1 MSVAQAVNTG
11 RVKESKTEKRNLIK
25 NGLKHLLFF
34 SLGVLFGFSGLN
46 ENFSPFGVAYVSA
59 AGRKM
64 FPASFA
70 GACLGYV
77 LSTDSVTSLRYI
89 SSLLALA
96 VIYISLRPFRQLR
109 DNPATPVISVFL
121 CLLVTGLAIAFSKE
135 ITVLSLLICFCE
147 AFLGCASSYL
157 FSKVRTVVSLKG
169 SFFSLTSKEATS
181 VVIAGSLL
189 LLAIKDISFFSV
201 YPAHIISMLLVLL
214 CAYYSREAGG
224 AIVGVCTG
232 ITMSFGSGNVFLLAF
247 YSFGGLLAG
256 VVSSYGKIFSLI
268 AFSLSGVAVSVI
280 AYGKPGEINI
290 LVETLI
296 ACGIFLALP
305 KKITS
310 KIEEIL
316 TPAVSS
322 PIIDS
327 VKNDIIR
334 RLKNAAEISG
344 EICTSLNTVS
354 QALVRSEHADMKN
367 IYRKTKESVCGS
379 CGLYDVCWN
388 EGYED
393 TQDNFNTLICMKKEG
408 VYLEYKTVPASFSSK
423 CIRTEMVSSSFNKL
437 YAEYKIKERLDAR
450 VNEIYSL
457 ASEQFV
463 NVSSLLNSLCDYIDD
478 EVRFDM
484 DLAARARNAA
494 SVCGFEPVESCCVIN
509 SFEKLLM
516 ELTVKKP
523 EGKFDVSA
531 LTKQLEIVTDRK
543 LSMPEIIR
551 EEKNIKFFYK
561 EKAEL
566 KAVYAGAQICCN
578 SEKYSGDTYSVF
590 TDNDGTFYAVICDG
604 MGTGM
609 RAAVN
614 SNLAVTLTEKLLKAG
629 FSVSAAINTVNT
641 SLISKS
647 NDECSV
653 TLDLVETDL
662 YTGHIDFYKCG
673 ASSTFVK
680 KQGKILE
687 VNSPSL
693 PLGIIKDAESSN
705 GTGTLF
711 SGDVFVMFSD
721 GVREEDYP
729 LIKAELKAFNGG
741 NVREFTNRLA
751 DMIKEN
757 QPERNDDITIV
768 TVAIT
773 NE

>member
-1 MSVAQAVNTG
+1 MSVAQAKRTG
-11 RVKESKTEKRNLIK
+11 AVTKIKTDRKNAVKY
-25 NGLKHLLFF
+25 GLKHLLYFT
-34 SLGVLFGFSGLN
+34 LGVLFGYSGLN

-59 AGRKM
+59 TGQKM
-64 FPASFA
+64 FPSSFA
-70 GACLGYV
+70 GACVGYV

-89 SSLLALA
+89 ASLLALT
-96 VIYISLRPFRQLR
+96 VIYVSLRPFRQLR
-109 DNPATPVISVFL
+109 DNPVTPLISVFV

-157 FSKVRTVVSLKG
+157 FSKVRTVVNLKG

-189 LLAIKDISFFSV
+189 LLAIKDISFFSL
-201 YPAHIISMLLVLL
+201 YPAHIISMLLVII
-214 CAYYSREAGG
+214 CGYYSREAGG
-224 AIVGVCTG
+224 TIVGVCTG
-232 ITMSFGSGNVFLLAF
+232 ITMSFGSGNVFLLAY
-247 YSFGGLLAG
+247 YSFGGLLVG
-256 VVSSYGKIFSLI
+256 VVSAYGKIISLV
-268 AFSLSGVAVSVI
+268 AFVLSGVAVSVI
-280 AYGKPGEINI
+280 AYGNPGEMSIFA
-290 LVETLI
+290 ETLI
-296 ACGIFLALP
+296 ACGLFLVLP

-310 KIEEIL
+310 KTEEIL

-327 VKNDIIR
+327 VKGDIIR
-334 RLKNAAEISG
+334 KLKNASEISG

-354 QALVRSEHADMKN
+354 QALVKSEHADMKN
-367 IYRKTKESVCGS
+367 IYRKTKDSVCGS

-388 EGYED
+388 EGYEN
-393 TQDNFNTLICMKKEG
+393 TQDSFNTLICMKKEG
-408 VYLEYKTVPASFSSK
+408 VYLEYKSVPADFSSR
-423 CIRTEMVSSSFNKL
+423 CIRTEMVASSFNKL

-463 NVSSLLNSLCDYIDD
+463 NVSSLLDSLCDYIDD

-484 DLAARARNAA
+484 DLAARARNA
-494 SVCGFEPVESCCVIN
+494 SSSCGFVPLESCCVIN
-509 SFEKLLM
+509 SFEKLFL
-516 ELTVKKP
+516 ELTLKTP
-523 EGKFDVSA
+523 EGTFDVSA

-551 EEKNIKFFYK
+551 EEKSIKLFYK
-561 EKAEL
+561 ERAEL
-566 KAVYAGAQICCN
+566 KAVWAGAQICCN

-590 TDNDGTFYAVICDG
+590 TSDDGTFYALICDG

-629 FSVSAAINTVNT
+629 FGTTAAINTVNT

-673 ASSTFVK
+673 AASTFVK

-687 VNSPSL
+687 VNCPSL
-693 PLGIIKDAESSN
+693 PLGIIKNAESSD
-705 GTGTLF
+705 GTGTLS

-721 GVREEDYP
+721 GVREEDYF
-729 LIKAELKAFNGG
+729 LIKSELKAFNGG
-741 NVREFTNRLA
+741 NVRDFTNRLA

-773 NE
+773 KE